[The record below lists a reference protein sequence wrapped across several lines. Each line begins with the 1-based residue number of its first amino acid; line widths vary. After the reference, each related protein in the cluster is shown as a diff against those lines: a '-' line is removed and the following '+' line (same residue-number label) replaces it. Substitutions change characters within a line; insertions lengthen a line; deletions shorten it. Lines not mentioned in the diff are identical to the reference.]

1 MTDIPFSNFAN
12 GRDRVGDLIQ
22 HADVGALLT
31 RGGSE
36 YLRTGVVISS
46 TGYTGAAAVDY
57 LLATGTAATQST
69 TLSGYT
75 DIATD
80 GGNNWVIAYGSTSNV
95 LVSTDNR
102 QTWATV
108 AHNAGGGVAINS
120 VCYSSALSLFI
131 CAGNSSTQ
139 FFIATQTP
147 ASVATGWTARTGSA
161 ISAGSSDATTLIRAS
176 ASEVIACCGN
186 NASAG
191 VVSRST
197 NGTSWAAKSFSASI
211 GNNALNVQQL
221 TFIGSNTWIAQ
232 GSASMQR
239 STDGGDTWATVT
251 TGSTTQ
257 IVGSAFGA
265 GLLVQFDIGGALY
278 TSATGTSGSFTN
290 RGNPF
295 GLFTVRQLMHDG
307 TRFIASLLGVNVS
320 STGKPAYAYSTD
332 GIVWKIRGFANKSWP
347 DSSPTRIYSDGN
359 DMLFIPYLGNST
371 GAVYGS
377 FNDTS
382 QIGIPYQ
389 IVSSSNSNMFM
400 PTINYVRIK

>member
-1 MTDIPFSNFAN
+1 MTDIPFSSFAN
-12 GRDRVGDLIQ
+12 GRDRVGDLIP
-22 HADVGALLT
+22 HADVGAILT

-46 TGYTGAAAVDY
+46 AGYASATTIDN
-57 LLATGTAATQST
+57 LLATGTAATQAT
-69 TLSGYT
+69 GLSGYT

-80 GGNNWVIAYGSTSNV
+80 GGDNWVVAYGSGSNV
-95 LVSTDNR
+95 LVSTDNCE
-102 QTWATV
+102 TWATV
-108 AHNAGGGVAINS
+108 AHNAGGGVAISS
-120 VCYSSALSLFI
+120 VCYSETLDLFI

-139 FFIATQTP
+139 FFIATQTA
-147 ASVATGWTARTGSA
+147 ASVGTGWTARTGST

-176 ASEVIACCGN
+176 ANEVIACCGN
-186 NASAG
+186 NASDG

-197 NGTSWAAKSFSASI
+197 NGTSWTAKSFSASI
-211 GNNALNVQQL
+211 GNNALNLQQL
-221 TFIGSNTWIAQ
+221 TYLGSNTWIAQ
-232 GSASMQR
+232 GSSSMQR

-251 TGSTTQ
+251 AGSTTQ

-265 GLLVQFDIGGALY
+265 GLLVQFDTGGALY
-278 TSATGTSGSFTN
+278 TSAEGTSGSFTN

-295 GLFTVRQLMHDG
+295 GMFTVRQLMHDG

-320 STGKPAYAYSTD
+320 SSGKPAYAYSTD
-332 GIVWKIRGFANKSWP
+332 GLLWKIRGFANKSWS
-347 DSSPTRIYSDGN
+347 DSVPTRIYSNGN
-359 DMLFIPYLGNST
+359 DMLFIPYLGSAT

-382 QIGIPYQ
+382 QIGIPYP
-389 IVSSSNSNMFM
+389 IVSSSSSNMFM